1 VVVVVLLIVGV
12 IWFAGSQL
20 NHIDRE
26 AALVTSTPT
35 PAFASD
41 FVAVNSGLKVGDVV
55 WRNNQ
60 GHFEVFGTVHALNNE
75 ELIAILKPDFDVTE
89 VSYDEFFKSGQYFL
103 RRKSQ
108 ETTPTPTPSLASSGA
123 AFYNKRGWDFYQK
136 RDYDKAISDFNEA
149 IRLDPNYARAYN
161 NRGIVYGDKKEY
173 DKAISDFNEAIRLDP
188 NSAMAYDNRGNAYHD
203 KKEYDKAISDL
214 NEAIRLDPNYAKAYD
229 NRGYAYNGKK
239 EYDKAISDFN
249 EAITLNPNYAKAYY
263 NRGVAYRKQGNN
275 AQARTDFDSAKKLGY
290 PPQ

>member
-1 VVVVVLLIVGV
+1 MRKPFALRAPVVVVVVLLIVGV
-12 IWFAGSQL
+12 IWFAGSKL

-26 AALVTSTPT
+26 AALVTPTPT

-136 RDYDKAISDFNEA
+136 RDYDKAISDYNEA

-173 DKAISDFNEAIRLDP
+173 DKAISDFNEAI
-188 NSAMAYDNRGNAYHD
+188 
-203 KKEYDKAISDL
+203 
-214 NEAIRLDPNYAKAYD
+214 
-229 NRGYAYNGKK
+229 
-239 EYDKAISDFN
+239 
-249 EAITLNPNYAKAYY
+249 TLNPNYAKAYY
-263 NRGVAYRKQGNN
+263 NRGVAYRKKGNN
-275 AQARTDFDSAKKLGY
+275 AQALTDFDSAKKLGY